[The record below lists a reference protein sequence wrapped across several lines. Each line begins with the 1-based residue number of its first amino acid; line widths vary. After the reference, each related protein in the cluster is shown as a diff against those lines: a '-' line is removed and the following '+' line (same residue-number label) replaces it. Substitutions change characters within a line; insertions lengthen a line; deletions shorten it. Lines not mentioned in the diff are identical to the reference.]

1 MRDIRGSLAAKVA
14 AAALLVVLIG
24 GTVLAVL
31 GTTMVWRGFGTA
43 ETYVMDDLCP
53 IEGGMYCALWMTTG
67 DPSEARVQDYAHELE
82 SGYLFRLPRRQMPHR
97 LQMFLP

>member
-43 ETYVMDDLCP
+43 
-53 IEGGMYCALWMTTG
+53 
-67 DPSEARVQDYAHELE
+67 
-82 SGYLFRLPRRQMPHR
+82 
-97 LQMFLP
+97 